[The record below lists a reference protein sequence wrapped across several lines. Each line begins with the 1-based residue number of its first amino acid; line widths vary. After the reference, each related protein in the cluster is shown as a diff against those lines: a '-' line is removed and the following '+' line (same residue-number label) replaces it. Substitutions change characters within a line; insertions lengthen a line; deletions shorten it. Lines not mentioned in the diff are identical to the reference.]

1 MRTRHYHL
9 GNVDQIRV
17 FVKPGLNPTTFSSVE
32 MTEVLG
38 EEGWEEHR
46 NLPQVM
52 MIVIKML
59 VLKLKI
65 MMLTVMMMRRKMVMM
80 V

>member
-1 MRTRHYHL
+1 MHESDEGGPAIILLAMLIT
-9 GNVDQIRV
+9 V

-38 EEGWEEHR
+38 EEGWEEHM

-52 MIVIKML
+52 MIVIKM
-59 VLKLKI
+59 
-65 MMLTVMMMRRKMVMM
+65 MMRRKMVMM